1 MSRDEHYI
9 LQLCDDLLKAT
20 ASRQHR
26 FDFLRGDPN
35 KKDRCVRL
43 PVDAYYEE
51 NRLVI
56 EYRECQ
62 HSESIAIM
70 DQRMTVSG
78 ITRGEQ
84 RRRYDQRRR
93 EVLPANNITVV
104 ELDYSMFKHGRNKRL
119 SRDPVADSEVIRTAL
134 CSRGISI

>member
-1 MSRDEHYI
+1 M
-9 LQLCDDLLKAT
+9 
-20 ASRQHR
+20 
-26 FDFLRGDPN
+26 
-35 KKDRCVRL
+35 
-43 PVDAYYEE
+43 
-51 NRLVI
+51 I